1 MANLSD
7 LISNEVK
14 SLNTGIARN
23 DFKQAV
29 IMDNDGLI
37 WTGKKFD
44 WPDNDLGNAKV
55 YNPTESLKEAISLN
69 KVNSDFFKENEIN
82 LEIHK
87 LKKDSFGDVHHEKV
101 MTVYDNV
108 IWPKTEVAFKKHFD
122 IDLNRNDFL
131 KMRDEAKGKTPVSFD
146 R

>member
-14 SLNTGIARN
+14 SLNNRIDGN
-23 DFKQAV
+23 DSKQAV
-29 IMDNDGLI
+29 IMDNEGLI

-44 WPDNDLGNAKV
+44 WPENDLGNAKIYDAV
-55 YNPTESLKEAISLN
+55 ESLKEAISLN
-69 KVNSDFFKENEIN
+69 KANSEFFKENEIN

-87 LKKDSFGDVHHEKV
+87 LKKDSFGAVHHEKV
-101 MTVYDNV
+101 MAVHDSV
-108 IWPKTEVAFKKHFD
+108 IWPKTEMAFKKHFD
-122 IDLNRNDFL
+122 VNLNRDDFI
-131 KMRDEAKGKTPVSFD
+131 KMRDEAKGKTSVSFE